1 MQSYLDSHHLPARP
15 FYNDLNVK
23 KMKQRFPSVF
33 EEDEDR
39 VKTMLDVRAKKS
51 DALAVGLWPLDF
63 HSCYDW
69 RNVNRSI
76 RTSVKHHIYMAK
88 IEMAL
93 VNSYRR
99 DLLANCSS
107 ASFIRQ
113 NVALL
118 LDNACRPSPRPC
130 HNPKTNKVDVRLE
143 RKFLYADNI
152 VTSPVPDAPSPMVD
166 VENEKSKRLVT
177 ARSASLANEA
187 ALILKRVENL
197 KAAAA
202 FPGST
207 SMDPKISKVVTELQM
222 VCFSKQLT

>member
-15 FYNDLNVK
+15 FYNDLNTK
-23 KMKQRFPSVF
+23 KTKQRFPSVF

-107 ASFIRQ
+107 ASFIRR

-143 RKFLYADNI
+143 
-152 VTSPVPDAPSPMVD
+152 
-166 VENEKSKRLVT
+166 RLVT

>member
-15 FYNDLNVK
+15 FYNGLD
-23 KMKQRFPSVF
+23 
-33 EEDEDR
+33 EDEDR

-51 DALAVGLWPLDF
+51 DALAVGLWLLDF

-76 RTSVKHHIYMAK
+76 RTSVKHHIYLAK

-107 ASFIRQ
+107 ASFIRR

>member
-15 FYNDLNVK
+15 FYNDLNTK
-23 KMKQRFPSVF
+23 KTKQRFPSVF

-39 VKTMLDVRAKKS
+39 VKTMLDVRANKS

-107 ASFIRQ
+107 ASFIRR

-143 RKFLYADNI
+143 
-152 VTSPVPDAPSPMVD
+152 
-166 VENEKSKRLVT
+166 RLVT